1 MKRMLTYLF
10 SALFCTV
17 ILAGCSSSP
26 VKNSAPSQP
35 ESLLAS
41 MSLEEKV
48 YQMLTVS
55 PEALTGI
62 GTAVQAGEA
71 TKQALA
77 QYPVGGIMYK
87 AKNLESPGQTK
98 TMIANTKA
106 YSAISPFIAV
116 DEEGGAVARVADTL
130 GTTKFSP
137 MYDYRAE
144 DAEKA
149 YEIGA
154 TLAKDIKQFGFNQ
167 DYAPVAD
174 IWTNPSNTV
183 ISTRAFSDNPEA
195 AAERVTA
202 AVQGLQENGV
212 IATLKHFPGHGDT
225 AEDSHTGQA
234 FSHKTLD
241 ELRACEFIPFRA
253 GIEAGAD
260 FVMCA
265 HIIVPE
271 VDSLPATLS
280 KTLVT
285 DIMRKELGF
294 DGVVITDAME
304 MGAIADYYSPE
315 EAAVLAI
322 QAGCDMILCPSDMV
336 RAAEGI
342 LTAVQAD
349 ELSEVRIDESVLR
362 ILAAKEKYG
371 ILTKD

>member
-1 MKRMLTYLF
+1 MKRILTHLF
-10 SALFCTV
+10 STLLGTV
-17 ILAGCSSSP
+17 ILAGCSSP
-26 VKNSAPSQP
+26 VKNSALSPS
-35 ESLLAS
+35 ESLLAT
-41 MSLEEKV
+41 MTLEEKI

-71 TKQALA
+71 TKQALVK
-77 QYPVGGIMYK
+77 YPVGGIMYK
-87 AKNLESPGQTK
+87 AKNLESPTQTK
-98 TMIANTKA
+98 TMIANTKT
-106 YSAISPFIAV
+106 YSAIPPFIAV

-137 MYDYRAE
+137 MYDYRTE
-144 DAEKA
+144 GAEKA

-154 TLAKDIKQFGFNQ
+154 TLATDIKQFGFNQ

-195 AAERVTA
+195 AAEQVAA
-202 AVQGLQENGV
+202 AVRGLQENGV

-234 FSHKTLD
+234 FSYKTLE
-241 ELRACEFIPFRA
+241 ELRGCEFIPFRA

-265 HIIVPE
+265 HITVPA

-280 KTLVT
+280 KVLVT
-285 DIMRKELGF
+285 DILRKELGF
-294 DGVVITDAME
+294 RGVIITDAME
-304 MGAIADYYSPE
+304 MDAIAAFYPPE
-315 EAAVLAI
+315 EAAVLAVK
-322 QAGCDMILCPSDMV
+322 AGCDMILCPGDMV
-336 RAAEGI
+336 AAAEGI
-342 LTAVQAD
+342 LSAIQEG
-349 ELSEVRIDESVLR
+349 ELSETRIDESVLR
-362 ILAAKEKYG
+362 ILGVKEKYG
-371 ILTKD
+371 ILPKD